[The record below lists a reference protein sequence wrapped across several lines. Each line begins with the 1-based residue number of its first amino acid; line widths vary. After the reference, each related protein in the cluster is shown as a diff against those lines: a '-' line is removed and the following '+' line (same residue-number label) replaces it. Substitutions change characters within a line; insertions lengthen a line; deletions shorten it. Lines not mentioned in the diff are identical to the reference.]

1 MKLNGLTAQVNETGR
16 FRITAKD
23 FFEVNNQLIPSV
35 RTSIHVG
42 LHKFNLINFLRN
54 NCKQLMGTTL
64 TYFII
69 LYQMDSVGQ

>member
-42 LHKFNLINFLRN
+42 LHQFNWFNS
-54 NCKQLMGTTL
+54 
-64 TYFII
+64 I
-69 LYQMDSVGQ
+69 LS